1 MKRIILSCILAS
13 FAGKHPLNNGQTS
26 MVLVD
31 VRAGDWPISL
41 EKAEGKKI
49 AAYFLQF
56 RDQQVL
62 TGVVM
67 DTLPFSDIGQ
77 LKYLEK
83 ALTALKSGTNGD
95 IAKFKDYSI
104 KRTDSRTDGR
114 SYLLRLRW
122 GLTNFR
128 QPEADTLVSA
138 IRKL

>member
-1 MKRIILSCILAS
+1 
-13 FAGKHPLNNGQTS
+13 